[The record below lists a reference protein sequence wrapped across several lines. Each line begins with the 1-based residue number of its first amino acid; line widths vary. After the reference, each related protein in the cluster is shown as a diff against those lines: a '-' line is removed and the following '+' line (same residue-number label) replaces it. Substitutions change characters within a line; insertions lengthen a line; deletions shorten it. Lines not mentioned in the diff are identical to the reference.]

1 MAPQSIP
8 TVTADTTV
16 NADPDTLYRL
26 ITDLPTLAALAEETT
41 AMRWTKGDSVR
52 PGAVFKG
59 TNRNG
64 SRSWTTTCT
73 VTEAEP
79 GRVFAWDVRS
89 GFVPIAHW
97 RYEITPGDNDC
108 RVTESM
114 WDHRPGWFR
123 GIASRA
129 TGVYDRESANADHI
143 RMTLQRLKARAEA

>member
-1 MAPQSIP
+1 MAPRSIP
-8 TVTADTTV
+8 TVTADITV
-16 NADPDTLYRL
+16 DAHPNTLYSL
-26 ITDLPTLAALAEETT
+26 ITDLPTLAELAEETT

-64 SRSWTTTCT
+64 NRSWTTTCT

-89 GFVPIAHW
+89 GIIPISHW
-97 RYEITPGDNDC
+97 RYEFTPGENNC
-108 RVTESM
+108 RVTEST
-114 WDHRPGWFR
+114 WDRRPGWFR
-123 GIASRA
+123 GIGARA
-129 TGVYDRESANADHI
+129 TGVPDRDSANADHI